1 MNEDKEKI
9 SAWLDD
15 AIEYNEAGS
24 LQAEQNDRTFA
35 TATRYQMIGD
45 ALRGKVTEASMIDI
59 SARVREAIRDE
70 PEFALATSPP
80 RQSRRPVQSQ
90 VQSKAAKPLF
100 DFGSWLRPVGG
111 LAVAATVAMVMVVT
125 LTDKQATTD
134 SAVVASVGQ
143 QPVQAF
149 PVSNTAPVYNR
160 PGIARPA
167 VNLNSYVTEH
177 SEFAAQDTLQGMMP
191 YARSVSYGSE
201 SRPVFNNNAIDRQ
214 TENNFGK

>member
-1 MNEDKEKI
+1 MNEDNEKI

-15 AIEYNEAGS
+15 AIEYNEVGS
-24 LQAEQNDRTFA
+24 LQTEQDDRAFA

-59 SARVREAIRDE
+59 SASVREAIRHE
-70 PEFALATSPP
+70 PGFAPVARPA
-80 RQSRRPVQSQ
+80 RHSRRPVQSE
-90 VQSKAAKPLF
+90 AKPLF

-125 LTDKQATTD
+125 LTDKQTGMD
-134 SAVVASVGQ
+134 NAVVANVGQ
-143 QPVQAF
+143 QPVQAL
-149 PVSNTAPVYNR
+149 PVSNTAPVYSR

-177 SEFAAQDTLQGMMP
+177 SEFAAQDTIQGMMP
-191 YARSVSYGSE
+191 YARSVSYVSE
-201 SRPVFNNNAIDRQ
+201 KRPTLNNNAIDRQ
-214 TENNFGK
+214 TEINFGK

>member
-15 AIEYNEAGS
+15 AIEYNEVES
-24 LQAEQNDRTFA
+24 LDTEQDERAFA

-45 ALRGKVTEASMIDI
+45 AIRGKVTESSMIDI
-59 SARVREAIRDE
+59 SASVREAISRE
-70 PEFALATSPP
+70 PEFVPVA
-80 RQSRRPVQSQ
+80 RPARPIQRET
-90 VQSKAAKPLF
+90 KPFF

-125 LTDKQATTD
+125 LTDKQSGTE
-134 SAVVASVGQ
+134 SAVVANVGQ
-143 QPVQAF
+143 LPVQAL
-149 PVSNTAPVYNR
+149 PVNNTAPVYAR
-160 PGIARPA
+160 PGVAMPA

-177 SEFAAQDTLQGMMP
+177 SEYAAQDTIQGMMP

-201 SRPVFNNNAIDRQ
+201 KSPVLKNTAKNRQ
-214 TENNFGK
+214 TDNTLGK